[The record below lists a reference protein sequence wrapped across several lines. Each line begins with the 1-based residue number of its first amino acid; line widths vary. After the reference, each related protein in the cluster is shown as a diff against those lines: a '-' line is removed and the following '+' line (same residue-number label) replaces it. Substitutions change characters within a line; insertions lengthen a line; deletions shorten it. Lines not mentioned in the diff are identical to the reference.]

1 VAGVR
6 LAFAVAGNLNL
17 DQYLL
22 VERIPGPDEA
32 VEVLEA
38 FSQPGGAAT
47 NVAVA
52 LARLGARVRL
62 LGFIGSDEAGS
73 FLLQRLSALPLD
85 LRYVRRVE
93 KPTGRVYVVLDRSG
107 RRAMLALRG
116 ANAELKPGFIGP
128 EALAGVEHLHLSST
142 KPALT
147 EWLLAEAKK
156 AGLTTSYDP
165 GSAVASE
172 GFERL
177 RAALSHV
184 DVLLV
189 NEREACMLGLE
200 NLRQGFKGLLVVKRG
215 PLGSEA
221 PFEGVSAPAFE
232 VNAVDTTGAGD
243 AFNAAFLV
251 CWKLG
256 MELSE
261 CLLLANAAGALKAS
275 RYGAQSSP
283 TLDELLSFLSA
294 RGLGGLAARLRGA
307 AQSK

>member
-1 VAGVR
+1 MARVQLV
-6 LAFAVAGNLNL
+6 FAVAGNLNV

-32 VEVLEA
+32 VEVLDT
-38 FSQPGGAAT
+38 FSEPGGAAT

-52 LARLGARVRL
+52 LARLGAGVRL
-62 LGFIGSDEAGS
+62 LGFVGLDDAGS
-73 FLLQRLSALPLD
+73 FLLHRLSSLPLD
-85 LRYVRRVE
+85 LRGVRRVE
-93 KPTGRVYVVLDRSG
+93 KPTGRVFVVLDRSG

-116 ANAELKPGFIGP
+116 ANAELKPGSFEPG
-128 EALAGVEHLHLSST
+128 ALEGVEHLHLSST
-142 KPALT
+142 KPAFS
-147 EWLLAEAKK
+147 EWMLAEAKK

-172 GFERL
+172 GFTSLE
-177 RAALSHV
+177 AALRHV

-189 NEREACMLGLE
+189 NERELRMLGLK
-200 NLRQGFKGLLVVKRG
+200 NLKQEFRGLLVVKKG

-221 PFEGVSAPAFE
+221 PFEGLSAPAFK
-232 VNAVDTTGAGD
+232 VDVVDTTGAGD

-256 MELSE
+256 MKLGD
-261 CLLLANAAGALKAS
+261 CLLLANAAGALKAC

-283 TLDELLSFLSA
+283 TLEELLAFLST
-294 RGLGGLAARLRGA
+294 RGLEELAARVRDA

>member
-1 VAGVR
+1 MR

-128 EALAGVEHLHLSST
+128 EALAEVEHLHLSST

-221 PFEGVSAPAFE
+221 PFEGVSAPGFE
-232 VNAVDTTGAGD
+232 VSAVDTTGAGD

>member
-62 LGFIGSDEAGS
+62 LGFVGSDEAGS

-116 ANAELKPGFIGP
+116 ANAELKPGSIGP

>member
-1 VAGVR
+1 MQLV
-6 LAFAVAGNLNL
+6 FAVAGNLNL

-32 VEVLEA
+32 VEVHDT

-52 LARLGARVRL
+52 LAKLGAEVRL
-62 LGFIGSDEAGS
+62 LGFIGLDDTGDL
-73 FLLQRLSALPLD
+73 LLQRLSALSLD
-85 LRYVRRVE
+85 LRYVRRVG
-93 KPTGRVYVVLDRSG
+93 KPTGRVYVVLDRAG

-116 ANAELKPGFIGP
+116 ANTELKPGSIEPG
-128 EALAGVEHLHLSST
+128 ALAGVEHIHLSST
-142 KPALT
+142 KPAFT

-165 GSAVASE
+165 GSVVVSE

-177 RAALSHV
+177 REALSHV

-189 NEREACMLGLE
+189 NVREACMLGLE
-200 NLRQGFKGLLVVKRG
+200 NLRQEFRGLLVVKRG

-221 PFEGVSAPAFE
+221 PLEGVEAPAFE
-232 VNAVDTTGAGD
+232 VSVVDTTGAGD

-256 MELSE
+256 TKLGD
-261 CLLLANAAGALKAS
+261 CLLLANAAGAIKAS

-294 RGLGGLAARLRGA
+294 RGFEELAARVRDA